1 MKTTQLAGQTEPVAT
16 TSPTAMRAI
25 TQSRYGT
32 VPEDVMRLDQIAR
45 PGIAGNEVLVQVRAA
60 GLDRGTWH
68 VMAGQP
74 YLMRL
79 LGFGFR
85 GPRNRVPGLD
95 VAGTVAEVGAE
106 VTRFAA
112 GDEVFGIGRGSF
124 AEYAAAREDTLA
136 RKPAALSFEQAAA
149 VAVSG
154 LTALQGLR
162 DAGRIRPGQKVL
174 VIGASGG
181 VGSYAVQLAKYFG
194 AEVTGVCGPAK
205 ADLVR
210 SIGADH
216 VIDYTRADFADG
228 QRRYDLILDI
238 GGNSPLSRLRRA
250 LTRRGTLVIAGG
262 EGARWT
268 IGADHV
274 IDYTRADF
282 ADGQRRYDLI
292 LDIGGNSPL
301 SRLRRA
307 LTRRGTLVIA
317 GGEGARWTGVGRQL
331 RALALSVLVRQRL
344 TMFVSRHRQADLDT
358 LRLLTEGGQVIP
370 VVDRT
375 YPLAETPKAIRRL
388 YAGHAR
394 GKIVISV

>member
-1 MKTTQLAGQTEPVAT
+1 MNTTQPAQQAKPVPAADPAT
-16 TSPTAMRAI
+16 MRAI
-25 TQSRYGT
+25 TQNRYGT
-32 VPEDVMRLDQIAR
+32 VPEDVMRLDQVAR
-45 PGIAGNEVLVQVRAA
+45 PGIGDDEVLIQVRAA
-60 GLDRGTWH
+60 AVDRGTWH
-68 VMAGQP
+68 LMAGQP

-95 VAGTVAEVGAE
+95 VAGTVVAVGPA

-112 GDEVFGIGRGSF
+112 GDEVFGIARGSF
-124 AEYAAAREDTLA
+124 AEYAAAREGTLV

-162 DAGRIRPGQKVL
+162 DAGRIKPGQKVL

-194 AEVTGVCGPAK
+194 AEVTGVCGTAK

-228 QRRYDLILDI
+228 QRHYDLILDI
-238 GGNSPLSRLRRA
+238 GGNSRLSRLRRA
-250 LTRRGTLVIAGG
+250 LTPRGTLVIAGG
-262 EGARWT
+262 EG
-268 IGADHV
+268 D
-274 IDYTRADF
+274 
-282 ADGQRRYDLI
+282 
-292 LDIGGNSPL
+292 
-301 SRLRRA
+301 
-307 LTRRGTLVIA
+307 
-317 GGEGARWTGVGRQL
+317 RWTGVGRQL
-331 RALALSVLVRQRL
+331 RALALSVLIRQRL

-358 LRLLTEGGQVIP
+358 LRLLTEGGQIVP

-375 YPLAETPKAIRRL
+375 YPLAEAPLAIRRL
-388 YAGHAR
+388 SAGQAR
-394 GKIVISV
+394 GKIVIAV